1 MGIDLNNDY
10 EKAKTKINSFKT
22 VAENKK
28 TEFYQKK
35 LKKPLDSFDKKKSDV
50 TKQINELKTDSLGK
64 VNKVKEKVKNQ
75 LEQLLDLFKS
85 SLPKSGS
92 KSMSTISKL
101 FLTAAEKTK
110 EQLKDILIDEIIST
124 IDCSE
129 EQS

>member
-22 VAENKK
+22 VVENKK

-110 EQLKDILIDEIIST
+110 EQLKDILN
-124 IDCSE
+124 
-129 EQS
+129 